1 MPEPGRRIVEQEL
14 RQGGHALPWVDLAAF
29 ARRAIALAA
38 ADRAIPDDRG
48 GRVFFDRGLVDA
60 AVALQHAGGA
70 AAVCTLRHGARYH
83 RQVFMTPPWPEIF
96 AADAERRHGL
106 ADAIGEYHRLLAAY
120 RALGYETVLL
130 PKVGVVERADF
141 VLRHLR

>member
-60 AVALQHAGGA
+60 AVALQHAGVVDMAGYSR
-70 AAVCTLRHGARYH
+70 VNDSK
-83 RQVFMTPPWPEIF
+83 
-96 AADAERRHGL
+96 DAK
-106 ADAIGEYHRLLAAY
+106 
-120 RALGYETVLL
+120 TTNS
-130 PKVGVVERADF
+130 F
-141 VLRHLR
+141 